1 MEHLETRTTMANIF
15 IIGIGGFLGAI
26 SRYGVAL
33 WIGQRWGRNFPLG
46 TFVINVSGSFL
57 IGLLMSLFTER
68 FMVNPQWRLMLVVGF
83 LGAYTTF
90 STFEYETGTLMKD
103 GEWLIAML
111 NVLLSVIV
119 GFIALKLGEVIAKSL

>member
-1 MEHLETRTTMANIF
+1 MANIF

-68 FMVNPQWRLMLVVGF
+68 FMVNPQLRLMLVVGF

-119 GFIALKLGEVIAKSL
+119 GFIALKLGEVIAKSI

>member
-1 MEHLETRTTMANIF
+1 MEHPETRTTMANIF

-119 GFIALKLGEVIAKSL
+119 GFIALKLGEVIARSI

>member
-1 MEHLETRTTMANIF
+1 MANII

-33 WIGQRWGRNFPLG
+33 WIGQRWGRSFPLG

-90 STFEYETGTLMKD
+90 STFEYETGTLLKD
-103 GEWLIAML
+103 SEWLIAGL
-111 NVLLSVIV
+111 NVVLSVFA
-119 GFIALKLGEVIAKSL
+119 GFIALKLGEVIAKSI

>member
-1 MEHLETRTTMANIF
+1 MANIF

-33 WIGQRWGRNFPLG
+33 WIGQRWGRTFPLG
-46 TFVINVSGSFL
+46 TFLINISGSFL

-90 STFEYETGTLMKD
+90 STFEYETGALMKD

-111 NVLLSVIV
+111 NVVLSVIV
-119 GFIALKLGEVIAKSL
+119 GFIALKLGEVIAKSI